1 MIKSIL
7 ESLAAPLVKRSDINF
22 QGVTNADGFL
32 TAALNTVYFWMG
44 VTAVGFIVYAG
55 YLYTLAN
62 GDASKLKKAKDTL
75 LYALVGVVV
84 VILAVSITNIVING
98 VG

>member
-22 QGVTNADGFL
+22 QGVTNADAFL
-32 TAALNTVYFWMG
+32 EAALNTVYFWMG

-55 YLYTLAN
+55 YLYTITN
-62 GDASKLKKAKDTL
+62 GDPGRLKKAKDTL
-75 LYALVGVVV
+75 LYALIGVVV
-84 VILAVSITNIVING
+84 VLLAVAITNIVING